1 LEDQISVPNKQ
12 NNARTVREERSKREK
27 RAEQIL
33 DAAAEL
39 VLRWSYKKTTIDDI
53 ARQAGVAK
61 GTIYLH
67 WKSREDLFEA
77 LVLREWLLTVREVQK
92 RVLADPDGMRLHVM
106 MRHATL
112 VTLSRPLLKS
122 LFMRDADM
130 WGDIIQRSGTPKEE
144 GQEIVSLYGQRMIFL
159 MQVIELLRAKGML
172 RTDMSVAELL
182 HMLSAITF
190 GYLSIGQYLP
200 DSLQL
205 PAEVVANQVAEV
217 VQLTME
223 PQEEVTREV
232 LQEVGETLRAMY
244 SKMEQLVEASMRKEM
259 Q

>member
-1 LEDQISVPNKQ
+1 MSGVKGTKSQHKES
-12 NNARTVREERSKREK
+12 SKREL

-106 MRHATL
+106 IRHATL

-130 WGDIIQRSGTPKEE
+130 WGDIIQRGETNPRNDQKTPS
-144 GQEIVSLYGQRMIFL
+144 GQEFVSLYGQRM
-159 MQVIELLRAKGML
+159 
-172 RTDMSVAELL
+172 
-182 HMLSAITF
+182 
-190 GYLSIGQYLP
+190 
-200 DSLQL
+200 
-205 PAEVVANQVAEV
+205 
-217 VQLTME
+217 
-223 PQEEVTREV
+223 
-232 LQEVGETLRAMY
+232 
-244 SKMEQLVEASMRKEM
+244 
-259 Q
+259 